1 MRRSRDEDCR
11 LPTEPSSFRLVRPS
25 SLARFGSRPLSRP
38 GVSPL
43 VARLPSTRLWRRWA
57 FDPFTAEY
65 ELL

>member
-11 LPTEPSSFRLVRPS
+11 LSNESPSFRLVRPA
-25 SLARFGSRPLSRP
+25 SLARFGSRSLSRS
-38 GVSPL
+38 GVNPL